1 VVGGDD
7 TSYGPKPANGK
18 PFRQQMLEELGSAID
33 LQRVHFLGKV
43 PYSSFVKILQVSTVH
58 VYLTYPF
65 VLSWSMLE
73 AMSAG
78 CVIVGSSTQP
88 VEEVIRD
95 GENGLLVDIFKP
107 DEIARRVVDVLADR
121 QAFASIRVNA
131 RKTIVE
137 NYDLRT
143 ICLPAQLRLLNMA
156 ARGML

>member
-1 VVGGDD
+1 
-7 TSYGPKPANGK
+7 
-18 PFRQQMLEELGSAID
+18 
-33 LQRVHFLGKV
+33 
-43 PYSSFVKILQVSTVH
+43 
-58 VYLTYPF
+58 
-65 VLSWSMLE
+65 
-73 AMSAG
+73 
-78 CVIVGSSTQP
+78 